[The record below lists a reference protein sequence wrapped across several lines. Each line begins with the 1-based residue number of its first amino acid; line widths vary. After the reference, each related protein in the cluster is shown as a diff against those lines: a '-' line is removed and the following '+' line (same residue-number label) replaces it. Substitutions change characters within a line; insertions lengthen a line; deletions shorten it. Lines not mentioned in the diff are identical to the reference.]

1 MGTGQIKRDIER
13 SLSLIATGKELEIVE
28 GWEKLQKLDDNQ
40 LYSQS
45 NTCVDILGRILKE
58 RITNVNEIPRI
69 ISWFCKHVI
78 RNASDGSTVISDL
91 TIFLKNTHIKEMYHL
106 TTILQLLIDYD
117 TYFCESRNYAELCEA
132 IVMSLASLSIP
143 YEPLKNHEFCENV
156 IKIQSFL
163 KKICS
168 YTKNVQSEETTIV
181 CLKTLYKIISDKER
195 IQEPALA
202 LATVLQLTEPSLIG
216 YAVDWILSE
225 SQCDDKLVQAL
236 KVLCTWFPEW
246 KGDRLGRWIMEF
258 IRGLE
263 KKQKG
268 AILIEVTEAT
278 LNTMFPALLEPVL
291 RRNASEII
299 FHILKRQ
306 GSLRS
311 LHNIISSMDMIL
323 YQLVKENSESSKE
336 CIQELVNIR
345 KALTTRQMN
354 HPKTYIFPQIN
365 LQVIPQINVVR
376 EILIG
381 PTWTNEKELDSFIE
395 PPKSITGKVGLS
407 NLGNICYMNSVLQ
420 ALVMTREFCHEVL
433 NYKPSNDSGEQ
444 VILKKLQNLFALLLY
459 SNRISLAPTEIW
471 NACRPASFLP
481 GQQQD
486 SSEFL
491 WLI

>member
-13 SLSLIATGKELEIVE
+13 CLNLIATGKELEIVE

-78 RNASDGSTVISDL
+78 RNASDGSTVVSDL
-91 TIFLKNTHIKEMYHL
+91 TIFLKNTYIKEMYHL

-117 TYFCESRNYAELCEA
+117 TYFCESRNYIELCEA
-132 IVMSLASLSIP
+132 IVMSLANLSIP
-143 YEPLKNHEFCENV
+143 YEPLKNQEFCENV

-168 YTKNVQSEETTIV
+168 YTKNVQNEETTFV
-181 CLKTLYKIISDKER
+181 FLKTLYKIISDKER
-195 IQEPALA
+195 MQEPALA

-216 YAVDWILSE
+216 YSVNWILSE

-236 KVLCTWFPEW
+236 KVLCTWFPKW

-263 KKQKG
+263 KKQKD

-311 LHNIISSMDMIL
+311 LHNIISNMDMIL
-323 YQLVKENSESSKE
+323 FQLVKENSESSKE

-365 LQVIPQINVVR
+365 LQVMPQRNVVR

-395 PPKSITGKVGLS
+395 PPKSMTGKVGLS